1 MLTPK
6 KLKYRKQFNPKIK
19 AFAARGT
26 TLSFGKFGLKS
37 LASGYVTAR
46 QIEAGRR
53 AITRHIKRGGRL
65 WIRIFPDRPK
75 TKHAAEAPMGS
86 GKGALDHFVANVEAG
101 RIIYEL
107 DGVTQE
113 VAKESMRLA
122 AQKMPLKMKFI
133 YKISRK
139 Q

>member
-6 KLKYRKQFNPKIK
+6 KIKYRRQFNPKIK
-19 AFAARGT
+19 SVAHRGT
-26 TLSFGKFGLKS
+26 SLSFGKYGLKAMGS
-37 LASGYVTAR
+37 AYVTAR

-53 AITRHIKRGGRL
+53 AITRFIARGGQI

-75 TKHAAEAPMGS
+75 TKHAQEAPMGS

-107 DGVTQE
+107 DGVTE
-113 VAKESMRLA
+113 ATAKEALRLA
-122 AQKMPLKMKFI
+122 AQKMPIKTKFI
-133 YKISRK
+133 IRR
-139 Q
+139 